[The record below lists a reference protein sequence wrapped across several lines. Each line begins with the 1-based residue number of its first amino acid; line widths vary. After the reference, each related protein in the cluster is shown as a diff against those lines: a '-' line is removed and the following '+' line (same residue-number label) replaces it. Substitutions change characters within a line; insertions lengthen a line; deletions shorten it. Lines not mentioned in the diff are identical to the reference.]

1 MRDLTARALNHAQ
14 VRGASY
20 ADVRIVTRLTQRI
33 AVKNGQVEALAQ
45 DETQGVGVRVIANGA
60 WGFASSS
67 RLDARE
73 IERVVTQATAIAKA
87 SSMVKNKDLQLGP
100 PVTVQ
105 ATYTTPVRE

>member
-1 MRDLTARALNHAQ
+1 MRDLTARALNQAQ

-20 ADVRIVTRLTQRI
+20 ADIRVVTRLIQRI
-33 AVKNGQVEALAQ
+33 AVKNGQVETLAQ
-45 DETQGVGVRVIANGA
+45 DETQGLGVRVIMNGA

-73 IERVVTQATAIAKA
+73 IERVVAQATTVAKA
-87 SSMVKNKDLQLGP
+87 SSMVKNRDLQLGP

-105 ATYTTPVRE
+105 AS